1 VLRAFANRDNAEIVR
16 LNAYAS
22 FDADRAKTDPAYG
35 VSVHNFHS
43 ILRDFGYK
51 VITKTVKWYEDE
63 SGKRY
68 GKANA
73 DLDLAVDV
81 LLQSQNL
88 DRVLLATGDGDFI
101 QVVRALQNR
110 GCRVEVIGLD
120 NSSADLGHEADMFI
134 SGFTIPNLI
143 PITGGNDR
151 WGELGSRVRGVCYY
165 HSESGYGFFR
175 YMKEISAG
183 LWIIDTRHDE
193 SPYGT
198 VFFHD
203 SQLPAEINPNYLP
216 SRRYIFEFTLVES
229 AKEGFQAEDIKLIS
243 RLGR

>member
-1 VLRAFANRDNAEIVR
+1 VR

-22 FDADRAKTDPAYG
+22 FDADRAKHDSAYSN
-35 VSVHNFHS
+35 SVRNFHS

-51 VITKTVKWYEDE
+51 VITKVVRWYEDE

-110 GCRVEVIGLD
+110 GCRVEIVGLE
-120 NSSADLGHEADMFI
+120 NTSSDLRHEADMYM
-134 SGFTIPNLI
+134 SGFLIPNLI
-143 PITGGNDR
+143 PIANGNGER
-151 WGELGSRVRGVCYY
+151 WGQENSRVRGVCYY
-165 HSESGYGFFR
+165 HSEQGYGFFR
-175 YMKEISAG
+175 YLREIQAG
-183 LWIIDTRHDE
+183 LWLIDTRHPE

-203 SQLPAEINPNYLP
+203 SNLPDEINASYLP
-216 SRRYIFEFTLVES
+216 SRQYIFEFTLGES
-229 AKEGFQAEDIKLIS
+229 NKEGFQAEDIRLVS
-243 RLGR
+243 RLPFQRVPS